1 MIIWIQIA
9 LFATVVILT
18 FLIGGYFQI
27 QTRHDKEISENIR
40 LQDEVRKLEDR
51 LDGDAVLVREM
62 MYTVTGKKNLWSS
75 DRDKQYFAKNEIQ
88 KNMSDK
94 RVIYEDME
102 LLFVA
107 RKDDFFL
114 RVNNPSVIGRTSINY
129 RDYMVEHMEEMGSIS
144 QGRQWLIRNI
154 NGNNYCFL
162 IGCYIAEDIYVGVG
176 IPCSDLFEDIRLPFL
191 ESGGSV
197 RISDIQGNY
206 DLSENGQM
214 KSVSTIHVKGTS
226 QETGLSV
233 EGDMRDNSM
242 EYIYNTTTAG
252 ILLLG
257 ILCIVSV
264 TVQNMLLRKV
274 IVAPVTELADK
285 VKNIT
290 VDDNKI
296 FEITLKSGC
305 ETQEIDILKNAL
317 NYLLKEVIAAKLQL
331 YEKKMR
337 EQERELRM
345 LRAQLRPHFYLN
357 SIMTVNSMTYQNRN
371 EDIREY
377 LARFSDYMR
386 YMMKIHTD
394 MIPLKQELT
403 HIRNYVDMQEIKFP
417 SSVLAVIDCPKELEN
432 VAVPHLLLYTVI
444 ENSFKYAM
452 NLQDTLLLFITC
464 ETFQNDN
471 FDGYRVTVE
480 DNGPGF
486 TEEKLFMYNREQIV
500 EERKEESHIGLSNV
514 KRSLFLQYQRSNL
527 LKLTNVSP
535 HGAKI
540 EIYLPKEKKNGI
552 ESSDC

>member
-62 MYTVTGKKNLWSS
+62 MYTVTDKKNLWSS

-102 LLFVA
+102 LPFVA

-114 RVNNPSVIGRTSINY
+114 RVNNPSVIGRASINY

-176 IPCSDLFEDIRLPFL
+176 IQCSDLFEDIRLPFL

-206 DLSENGQM
+206 DLSGNGQM
-214 KSVSTIHVKGTS
+214 KSMSTIHVEGTS

-290 VDDNKI
+290 VDDNKM

-305 ETQEIDILKNAL
+305 ETQEIDILKKAL

-386 YMMKIHTD
+386 YM
-394 MIPLKQELT
+394 
-403 HIRNYVDMQEIKFP
+403 
-417 SSVLAVIDCPKELEN
+417 
-432 VAVPHLLLYTVI
+432 
-444 ENSFKYAM
+444 
-452 NLQDTLLLFITC
+452 
-464 ETFQNDN
+464 
-471 FDGYRVTVE
+471 
-480 DNGPGF
+480 
-486 TEEKLFMYNREQIV
+486 
-500 EERKEESHIGLSNV
+500 RKN
-514 KRSLFLQYQRSNL
+514 
-527 LKLTNVSP
+527 P
-535 HGAKI
+535 
-540 EIYLPKEKKNGI
+540 
-552 ESSDC
+552 